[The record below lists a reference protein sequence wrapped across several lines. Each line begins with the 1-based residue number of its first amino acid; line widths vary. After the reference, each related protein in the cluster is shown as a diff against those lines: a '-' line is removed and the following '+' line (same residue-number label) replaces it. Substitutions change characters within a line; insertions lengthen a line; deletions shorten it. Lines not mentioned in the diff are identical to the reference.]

1 MARLAPFF
9 VTGASCKI
17 KVNGVTLAYATNFS
31 YSVSI
36 PHARPKNLG
45 SYESSSLDPLSY
57 DVSGSFD
64 VVRYVDGLKGKMAAL
79 GYSVPDGVNNL
90 GNGIGSWSVSAGKQ
104 LSIKNM
110 GSADDGRANES
121 LDPSRLQDGITFDI
135 EVYQKLPDGGLTGV
149 ARVRN
154 VRITAMGASL
164 TKRGTMIQSFQFAA
178 QYLDE
183 DSFIADASSSGA

>member
-64 VVRYVDGLKGKMAAL
+64 VVRYVDGLKGRMIAL
-79 GYSVPDGVNNL
+79 GYSVPDSASDL
-90 GNGIGSWSVSAGKQ
+90 GNGIGSWSTAAGKAP
-104 LSIKNM
+104 SIKNI
-110 GSADDGRANES
+110 SSNDGRANES
-121 LDPSRLQDGITFDI
+121 LDPSRLQDAITFDI
-135 EVYQKLPDGGLTGV
+135 EIYQKLPDGNLTGI

-154 VRITAMGASL
+154 ARITAMGASL